1 MSTNA
6 SRGTPHHTSHD
17 DAAPNGVTRR
27 GFLGASAGA
36 VGAGVVGIAMTGA
49 LGAGT
54 ATAAPSS
61 GYLVGAGKGDL
72 TGAIAGQGMMGY
84 SDLSQ
89 VATGLLQRVWA
100 RAYIIAD
107 VASGKRIVFVNADL
121 ACLFESHH
129 VGVMNELRQ
138 RFGNLYTEENVNL
151 NATHNH
157 NSCGGTAWDYA
168 YVLAALGHRENS
180 YRAEVAGLV
189 DAIVAAHHSLA
200 PGTLELGHSELH
212 DASANRS
219 LQAFVNNP
227 TPDRRHFPEH
237 IDPQVTSLRLRQGG
251 NVIGEITWFA
261 THGTSLTDANTLIS
275 IDNKGYASYLA
286 EQNNPDVVASFPQT
300 NAGDMTPN
308 LAVRKLHPSGP
319 TEDHRANCTIIGQ
332 RQFKAGQRAFASARS
347 LSGGLS
353 YAYRFLNLSDIA
365 IDGAYTP
372 DGRPAR
378 TSPAIMGAAAAATST
393 EDNTRSQLSFLKE
406 GTVLPFAAALGATS
420 KVTPPEWVQQVQAPK
435 LPLFPLGYM
444 PPHPWIQQ
452 VLPIQLIRIGD
463 LVLAAAPA
471 EFTITAGLRVR
482 RIVAAAFSLP
492 LENVLLQGY
501 SNGYS
506 QYVTTPEEYLSQQYE
521 GGETLFGRY
530 TLCAYMQEFDKLAR
544 EMAAGKSS
552 SRGPKPPDQRGPQP
566 DLLTPVPADTP
577 ISGRRFGDVVRGPKT
592 SYRSGDTV
600 SVEFCGAHP
609 SNKVHRVRP
618 GSSAAKDGYFVVERY
633 ESGRWVAAADD
644 NTWGTELAWKRPS
657 GSSTASSV
665 TISWTTGPGVS
676 GRHRIRYFGDV
687 KHTNGALSSFV
698 GTSPAFDVK

>member
-1 MSTNA
+1 MS
-6 SRGTPHHTSHD
+6 
-17 DAAPNGVTRR
+17 RR
-27 GFLGASAGA
+27 GSLGASAGA
-36 VGAGVVGIAMTGA
+36 VGAGL
-49 LGAGT
+49 LGAAALSTAGSGT
-54 ATAAPSS
+54 ASAAPTS

-107 VASGKRIVFVNADL
+107 AASGTRVVFVNADL
-121 ACLFESHH
+121 ACLFESHR
-129 VGVMNELRQ
+129 VGVMKELRS
-138 RFGNLYTEENVNL
+138 RFGNLYSEDNVNL

-157 NSCGGTAWDYA
+157 NTCGGTAWDYA

-180 YRAEVAGLV
+180 YRAEVAGIV

-227 TPDRRHFPEH
+227 TPDRQHFPEH

-251 NVIGEITWFA
+251 SVIGEITWFA

-275 IDNKGYASYLA
+275 VDNKGYASYLA
-286 EQNNPDVVASFPQT
+286 EQQKPGVVASFPQT

-308 LAVRKLHPSGP
+308 LAVRKLHPAGP
-319 TEDHRANCTIIGQ
+319 TGDHRANCTIIGQ
-332 RQFKAGQRAFASARS
+332 RQFRAGERAFASARS
-347 LSGGLS
+347 LSGGVS

-365 IDGAYTP
+365 IDGTYTP

-393 EDNTRSQLSFLKE
+393 EDNTRSQLSFLNE
-406 GTVLPFAAALGATS
+406 GMVLPFAAALGATS
-420 KVTPPEWVQQVQAPK
+420 KVTPPEWVQQIQAPK
-435 LPLFPLGYM
+435 VPLFPLGYM

-452 VLPIQLIRIGD
+452 VLPIQLIRLGD

-482 RIVAAAFSLP
+482 RIVAAAFTLP
-492 LENVLLQGY
+492 LENALLQGY

-521 GGETLFGRY
+521 GGETMFGRY
-530 TLCAYMQEFDKLAR
+530 TLCAYMQEFDRLAR

-552 SRGPKPPDQRGPQP
+552 SRGPNPPDQRGPQP

-577 ISGRRFGDVVRGPKT
+577 IAGRRFGDVVRAPKS
-592 SYRSGDTV
+592 SYRSGQTV
-600 SVEFCGAHP
+600 SVDFCGAHP
-609 SNKVHRVRP
+609 ANKVHRVSA
-618 GSSAAKDGYFVVERY
+618 GSSAARDGYFVVERY

-644 NTWGTELAWKRPS
+644 DTWGTELSWKRPA
-657 GSSTASSV
+657 GSSTASVV
-665 TISWTTGPGVS
+665 TIAWTPRSGTS
-676 GRHRIRYFGDV
+676 GRHRIRYFGDS
-687 KHTNGALSSFV
+687 KRANGSLSSFV
-698 GTSPAFDVK
+698 GTSPAFDVT